1 MIILSDTVI
10 SVCGFLEV
18 FMEDLFS
25 NGPKNDDFEDI
36 SSHSSSGDE
45 FEDIFSNSQKEID
58 DLFSDSSK
66 EPVRGNADGEARK
79 DFDMSYFSYTPKNGD
94 SDETQSQ
101 QGEDMKNEPIHFEDI
116 SSNGKGKNKGGKKR
130 AIITIIAGVLIVLLI
145 IGGFVLYNY
154 NDILNQLNYKKS
166 EKNKYVNENELTRGD
181 GITNILL
188 IGSDSRVS
196 DTSGSRSDTTILL
209 SVDTK
214 SKQLKLASFLRDT
227 YIEIPEQGYN
237 KLNAAFSFG
246 STQLLMDTLEYNF
259 KVDIDYYVAIDFE
272 SFKDVI
278 DKLGGVDVEITDN
291 EARYINSHDH
301 MTEVE
306 RAAFPNAIS
315 GGMNHFTG
323 SQALWYCRIR
333 YLDSDFN
340 RTERQRKTLNAALQK
355 AKGKSITELL
365 DIMKFGASLV
375 TTDITK
381 QQINSYAQQ
390 ALSFLKYDIV
400 GIQIPAEG
408 TWENVSTQ
416 AGASLGIDLEAN
428 KEVLNQFIYGGV
440 YVEPT
445 EPVEENN

>member
-1 MIILSDTVI
+1 
-10 SVCGFLEV
+10 
-18 FMEDLFS
+18 
-25 NGPKNDDFEDI
+25 
-36 SSHSSSGDE
+36 
-45 FEDIFSNSQKEID
+45 
-58 DLFSDSSK
+58 
-66 EPVRGNADGEARK
+66 
-79 DFDMSYFSYTPKNGD
+79 
-94 SDETQSQ
+94 
-101 QGEDMKNEPIHFEDI
+101 
-116 SSNGKGKNKGGKKR
+116 
-130 AIITIIAGVLIVLLI
+130 
-145 IGGFVLYNY
+145 
-154 NDILNQLNYKKS
+154 
-166 EKNKYVNENELTRGD
+166 
-181 GITNILL
+181 
-188 IGSDSRVS
+188 
-196 DTSGSRSDTTILL
+196 
-209 SVDTK
+209 
-214 SKQLKLASFLRDT
+214 
-227 YIEIPEQGYN
+227 
-237 KLNAAFSFG
+237 
-246 STQLLMDTLEYNF
+246 MDTLEYNF

-400 GIQIPAEG
+400 GIQIPADG